1 MVEYSHKSID
11 AEIKMS
17 EFENHEINN
26 STQPELTVFQPV
38 NDVAL
43 DALLRLVE
51 ITKKISPERVSQLF
65 SPEDPERKYIEQMLR
80 DEQITKDREV
90 EAKFIESLKLVE
102 DLNAV
107 TEIESFDPETEKV
120 IAEDE
125 SLNNHIDVVPSG
137 INAFGKN
144 IKELNAEKIKRT
156 RNHRLG
162 KYLLRVATFNQ
173 IKPKEDKLSA

>member
-1 MVEYSHKSID
+1 
-11 AEIKMS
+11 MS
-17 EFENHEINN
+17 EFENHEMNN
-26 STQPELTVFQPV
+26 SNQPELTVFEPV
-38 NDVAL
+38 NDIAL

-65 SPEDPERKYIEQMLR
+65 SPEDTERKFIEQMLR
-80 DEQITKDREV
+80 DEQISKDREE

-102 DLNAV
+102 ELNAV
-107 TEIESFDPETEKV
+107 TEIESFDPETEKF

-125 SLNNHIDVVPSG
+125 TLNSPVDVVPSG

-156 RNHRLG
+156 RNHKLG
-162 KYLLRVATFNQ
+162 KFLLRVATFNQ
-173 IKPKEDKLSA
+173 INNKEDKLSA

>member
-17 EFENHEINN
+17 EYENHEKNN
-26 STQPELTVFQPV
+26 SNQPELTVFQPV

-51 ITKKISPERVSQLF
+51 ITKKISPERVAQLF
-65 SPEDPERKYIEQMLR
+65 SPEDPERKFIEQMLR
-80 DEQITKDREV
+80 DEQITKDRQV

-125 SLNNHIDVVPSG
+125 MLFRLKEVVPRG
-137 INAFGKN
+137 INAFGIN
-144 IKELNAEKIKRT
+144 IKELNAEKIKRA
-156 RNHRLG
+156 RNHKFG
-162 KYLLRVATFNQ
+162 KFLLRVATFNQ
-173 IKPKEDKLSA
+173 KSDKEHKLSA